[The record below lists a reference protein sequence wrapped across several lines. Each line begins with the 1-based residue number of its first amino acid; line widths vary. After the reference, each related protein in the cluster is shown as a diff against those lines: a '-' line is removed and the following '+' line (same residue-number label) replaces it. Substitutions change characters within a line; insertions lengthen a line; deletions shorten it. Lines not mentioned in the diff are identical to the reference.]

1 MARQK
6 KGKYILPR
14 SVPKG
19 LMYKIMHES
28 KGGEIY
34 GFSYNAVQGQ
44 DRINIIFYVLRGGQ
58 VTIVAECGEEMLART
73 CPKNTFLIN
82 QEYARIRKDIIRV
95 YLNARLYNFNRGR
108 KEQTL

>member
-1 MARQK
+1 MKKK

-28 KGGEIY
+28 KGREKY
-34 GFSYNAVQGQ
+34 SFSYNKGDVQ

-58 VTIVAECGEEMLART
+58 VTIVAECGEEILAKT
-73 CPKNTFLIN
+73 CLRKTFLIN
-82 QEYARIRKDIIRV
+82 QEYAHIRKDIIGV
-95 YLNARLYNFNRGR
+95 YLHARLHNINRGR